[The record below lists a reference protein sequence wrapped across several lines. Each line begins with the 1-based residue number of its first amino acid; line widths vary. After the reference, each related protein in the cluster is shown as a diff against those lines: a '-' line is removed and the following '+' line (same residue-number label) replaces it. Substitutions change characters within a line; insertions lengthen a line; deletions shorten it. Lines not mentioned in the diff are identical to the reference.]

1 MARDK
6 KLHFIAGFI
15 IALIGS
21 FIFKGFTP
29 FYPLIGFALGVI
41 AGAAKELIW
50 DYTLDKGTPEMQ
62 DFFATAGGSV
72 VGAIASA
79 FVVWIVSLF

>member
-29 FYPLIGFALGVI
+29 FYPLIGFTLGII
-41 AGAAKELIW
+41 AGAGKELIW
-50 DYTLDKGTPEMQ
+50 DYSLGKGTPEFQ
-62 DFFATAGGSV
+62 DFLATVGGSV
-72 VGAIASA
+72 AGAIAGA

>member
-15 IALIGS
+15 IALISS
-21 FIFKGFTP
+21 FIFKGFAP

-50 DYTLDKGTPEMQ
+50 DYALDKGTPEFQ
-62 DFFATAGGSV
+62 DFLATVGGSV
-72 VGAIASA
+72 TGAIAGA

>member
-1 MARDK
+1 MAHDK

-21 FIFKGFTP
+21 FIFKGFTS

-41 AGAAKELIW
+41 AGAAKELIR
-50 DYTLDKGTPEMQ
+50 DYALDKGTPEFQ
-62 DFFATAGGSV
+62 DFLATVGGSI
-72 VGAIASA
+72 VGAIVGA
-79 FVVWIVSLF
+79 FAVSLF

>member
-21 FIFKGFTP
+21 LIFKGFDP
-29 FYPLIGFALGVI
+29 FYPLLGFLLGVI

-62 DFFATAGGSV
+62 DFFATAGGSI
-72 VGAIASA
+72 VGAIVGA
-79 FVVWIVSLF
+79 FAVWIISLF